1 MQTVSLD
8 LTAEQNTLSED
19 AANIAAKHGIDPEEL
34 FRVMIDVLS
43 GEYDDEDN
51 D

>member
-1 MQTVSLD
+1 MQTMTD
-8 LTAEQNTLSED
+8 EQNTQNTLSED

-51 D
+51 

>member
-1 MQTVSLD
+1 MT
-8 LTAEQNTLSED
+8 EEHNTLSED
-19 AANIAAKHGIDPEEL
+19 AADIAAKHGVDPEEL

-43 GEYDDEDN
+43 GKYDDEDN